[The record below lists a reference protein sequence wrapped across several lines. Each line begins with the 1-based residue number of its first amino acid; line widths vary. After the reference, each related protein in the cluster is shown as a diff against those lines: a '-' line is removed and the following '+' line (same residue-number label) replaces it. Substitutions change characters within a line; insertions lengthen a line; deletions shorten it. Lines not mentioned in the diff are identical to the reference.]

1 MTASTPLPAHLAP
14 ITVDIPATWT
24 DEQALA
30 VFELLDELKDR
41 IWERYG
47 CRLQEMMR
55 DQNRPATTAGG
66 DPGAG

>member
-30 VFELLDELKDR
+30 VFELLD
-41 IWERYG
+41 WERYG

>member
-1 MTASTPLPAHLAP
+1 MTSSTPLPAHLAP

-30 VFELLDELKDR
+30 VFDLLDELKHR

-55 DQNRPATTAGG
+55 DQNRRATTAEG